1 MPVGAAVLGALTAVK
16 SVMKIGK
23 GISQAAQAKKLAKK
37 YQRPTYE
44 IPKSVEEQTE
54 LARSMFQGGLPGEA
68 AATER
73 LGAATAAGVRSAKEA
88 GGSSAEILAAVS
100 GLHGAEVEGV
110 RDLAVSAGQAK
121 LTSAQNLMGALRYKG
136 QYEEKAQEYNKLK
149 PYEEAKAAESA
160 LRESSF
166 KQVESGVTGL
176 SRIGLGLAGAKGD
189 KGISTETFL
198 ASMGFGGKGGE
209 SAAKTGAAAEEA
221 TADIFTPN
229 RTGRMKKGTELFSQL
244 KQTYPDLP
252 EWELWSMVTEAA
264 KNF

>member
-1 MPVGAAVLGALTAVK
+1 MPVPALALAALTAIP
-16 SVMKIGK
+16 SALKIGK
-23 GISQAAQAKKLAKK
+23 GASQAAQARKLAKQ
-37 YQRPTYE
+37 QRPTYE
-44 IPKSVEEQTE
+44 IPKSVEESTE
-54 LARSMFQGGLPGEA
+54 LARTVFQGGLPGEA
-68 AATER
+68 VAAER
-73 LGAATAAGVRSAKEA
+73 LGAATAAGVGRAKEA

-136 QYEEKAQEYNKLK
+136 QFEEKAQEYNVLK

-166 KQVESGVTGL
+166 KQLESGVSGL
-176 SRIGLGLAGAKGD
+176 SRIGLGLAGAKGE
-189 KGISTETFL
+189 KGVSAESFL
-198 ASMGFGGKGGE
+198 TSMGIGSKGGE
-209 SAAKTGAAAEEA
+209 AAAKTGAAAEEA
-221 TADIFTPN
+221 TADIFTPQK
-229 RTGRMKKGTELFSQL
+229 TGRMKKGTELYSQL

-252 EWELWSMVTEAA
+252 DWEIWSMVTEGA